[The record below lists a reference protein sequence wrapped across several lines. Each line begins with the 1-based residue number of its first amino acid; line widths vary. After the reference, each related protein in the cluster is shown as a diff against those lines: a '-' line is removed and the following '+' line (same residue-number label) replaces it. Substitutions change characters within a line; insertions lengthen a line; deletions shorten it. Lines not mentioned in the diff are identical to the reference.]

1 MKKLILLILVCS
13 LLLLTVTSCLQNNK
27 NEQTTPQD
35 ITESTTPIETT
46 TSDASNY
53 NPPIFENEIDRSSN
67 LITVLLSFLNLYLVD
82 INPIDFSLADK
93 IDMIKS
99 GVLPESHERLLL
111 PVKIVNAIERSYLE
125 KREIE
130 II

>member
-1 MKKLILLILVCS
+1 
-13 LLLLTVTSCLQNNK
+13 
-27 NEQTTPQD
+27 
-35 ITESTTPIETT
+35 
-46 TSDASNY
+46 
-53 NPPIFENEIDRSSN
+53 
-67 LITVLLSFLNLYLVD
+67 
-82 INPIDFSLADK
+82 
-93 IDMIKS
+93 MIKS